1 MLGEGLMNY
10 INENKVNILGE
21 PMMSEKQQ
29 PQDIENQTEFEFI
42 FDIAL
47 APEFDYEFSSADK
60 LPYYDIEVS
69 EEQSTLK

>member
-1 MLGEGLMNY
+1 M
-10 INENKVNILGE
+10 NILGE

-47 APEFDYEFSSADK
+47 APEFDYELSSADK
-60 LPYYDIEVS
+60 APLTMTS
-69 EEQSTLK
+69 R